1 MEERGSAAMAV
12 QSKVGLAFVIRFDH
26 STAPASSKI
35 LAGWR
40 FIAGTV
46 RAMES
51 LDKVGD
57 ARSLAQVI
65 VETGREPLLVLD
77 EDLRVLAASDS
88 FHKAFQ
94 ITTSQTF
101 HHPLFTMGDGAW
113 DIPALRQLLGRALAE
128 SEPIEGFEFTHDF
141 PRTGLRNYLLHV
153 SRVRYD
159 ERNHTTILMGFED
172 ITDRRAIE
180 AEKERLQAKTDELL
194 TKERMLLEEMQHRIV
209 NSLQIIASILMLK
222 ARTVTSE
229 ETRGHLQD
237 AHRRVMSVAEV
248 QKYLHSTVGQEKVE
262 LAPYLTKLC
271 ASLASSMIGETSTTK
286 LQVECLGGSLAS
298 TDAVSVGLIVT
309 ELVIN
314 ALKYAFPDKK
324 NTALVVV
331 RYEINGEDW
340 KLSVLDNGMGK
351 STNNVEQP
359 RGGLGTSL
367 VAALA
372 HQLGAQVEIKSSA
385 SGMSVSITHAVFTE
399 AAKLL
404 AVPAL
409 APA

>member
-1 MEERGSAAMAV
+1 M
-12 QSKVGLAFVIRFDH
+12 D
-26 STAPASSKI
+26 
-35 LAGWR
+35 
-40 FIAGTV
+40 
-46 RAMES
+46 S

-77 EDLRVLAASDS
+77 EDFRILAASDS

-94 ITTSQTF
+94 ITTSETF
-101 HHPLFTMGDGAW
+101 HHPFFTMGDGAW
-113 DIPALRQLLGRALAE
+113 DIPALRQLLGRALGE
-128 SEPIEGFEFTHDF
+128 SGPIENFKFTHDF
-141 PRTGLRNYLLHV
+141 PRIGLRNFLLHV

-194 TKERMLLEEMQHRIV
+194 KKERMLLEEMQHRIV

-271 ASLASSMIGETSTTK
+271 ASLAASMIGETSTTK
-286 LQVECLGGSLAS
+286 LEVECLEGSMPS
-298 TDAVSVGLIVT
+298 TDAVSIGLIVT

-324 NTALVVV
+324 DTALVIV
-331 RYEINGEDW
+331 RYEIRGEDW
-340 KLSVLDNGMGK
+340 KLSVLDNGVGK
-351 STNNVEQP
+351 STSNTQQP

-372 HQLGAQVEIKSSA
+372 HQLGARVEMKSNA

-399 AAKLL
+399 TAKPALVPEP
-404 AVPAL
+404 VPA
-409 APA
+409 

>member
-1 MEERGSAAMAV
+1 MVLAM
-12 QSKVGLAFVIRFDH
+12 D
-26 STAPASSKI
+26 
-35 LAGWR
+35 
-40 FIAGTV
+40 
-46 RAMES
+46 S
-51 LDKVGD
+51 LDKGGD

-77 EDLRVLAASDS
+77 EDFRVLAASDS
-88 FHKAFQ
+88 FHKIFQ
-94 ITTSQTF
+94 ITPGQTF
-101 HHPLFTMGDGAW
+101 HHTFFTMGDGAW
-113 DIPALRQLLGRALAE
+113 DIPALRQLLGRVLAE
-128 SEPIEGFEFTHDF
+128 SDPIDDFEFTHEF
-141 PRTGLRNYLLHV
+141 PRIGLRNFLFHV
-153 SRVRYD
+153 RRVQYD
-159 ERNHTTILMGFED
+159 ERNHTTILLGFED
-172 ITDRRAIE
+172 ITGRRAIE
-180 AEKERLQAKTDELL
+180 AEKERLQDKTDELL
-194 TKERMLLEEMQHRIV
+194 KKERMLLEEMQHRIV

-271 ASLASSMIGETSTTK
+271 ASLAASMIGENSTTK
-286 LQVECLGGSLAS
+286 LEVECHEGSMPS
-298 TDAVSVGLIVT
+298 TDAVSIGLIVT

-324 NTALVVV
+324 NTALVIV

-340 KLSVLDNGMGK
+340 KPSVSDNGVGNA
-351 STNNVEQP
+351 TNNDKQP

-372 HQLGAQVEIKSSA
+372 HQLGAQVEVKSSA

-399 AAKLL
+399 AAKL
-404 AVPAL
+404 AAIPEVMPAY
-409 APA
+409 AETRIIRRSASSGS